1 MLSGAIPHPTQSQI
15 RAHVRLFVL
24 CKNNRASVD
33 TMMFGDYVSFIDVRR
48 LIVAGCIVWGIG
60 LLEYLFYASGLQ
72 YGVISSIKG
81 VSPPELWDTISLTDN
96 IIQLALMLLA
106 PYFGVRY
113 YFKNRETNFIF
124 GIVLGIFFVIF
135 SILLYAMWNT
145 MVRTVTPE
153 IGRSFSFFEI
163 CVLIGASSVF
173 AEVFQRF
180 NMLRD

>member
-1 MLSGAIPHPTQSQI
+1 MM
-15 RAHVRLFVL
+15 F
-24 CKNNRASVD
+24 VD
-33 TMMFGDYVSFIDVRR
+33 TVSFIDVRR

-60 LLEYLFYASGLQ
+60 LLEYLFYATGLE
-72 YGVISSIKG
+72 YGVISSIEDA
-81 VSPPELWDTISLTDN
+81 SPTELWGTISITYS

-113 YFKNRETNFIF
+113 YFKNRDTNFIQ

-135 SILLYAMWNT
+135 SILLYAMWNAL
-145 MVRTVTPE
+145 VRAIIPD
-153 IGRSFSFFEI
+153 IGRSFSIFEI
-163 CVLIGASSVF
+163 CVLIGTSGVF